1 MITYFPTPY
10 PDESFYS
17 VFARYAVGEGLYSV
31 RYCNEKL
38 HCKQTYTDMNYINDI
53 APDVKRLL
61 TRDKDW
67 KTVIKEH
74 TIYNY
79 MTSFL
84 PADQKEEALEYL
96 AQGDDK
102 YRKIIPP
109 FPKYEGV
116 TNHIKY
122 CPLCV
127 KEDREKYGE
136 AYWRREWMIPEIRA
150 CYKHHCYL
158 CGSVEMNATNEQILC
173 PAEVNIPT
181 DTKPQRSDAISDQ
194 IANYIHELMNT
205 EYTLQVPLE
214 KILVQELIGT
224 EYISKAGG
232 KLKVKRLWDD
242 LISFYNEDIFLI
254 RRQRRLSDI
263 LHGKIQAPFEIIRIL
278 VYLQI
283 PIEKV
288 YGTKSVADPYKE
300 CCEQIIY
307 LHQTGMSKT
316 QIAKRLNLSRRN
328 VEWICSRYVKEQRG
342 ELFKIQERP
351 NNQKQKQKELKE
363 KDAELVRRL
372 QIIMDEDFFSG
383 FEECITCQSIFRKLE
398 EYGIFLNR
406 NYMRSLPKCDT
417 FIRSCCENYECYWAR
432 KICSA
437 VDEMEKE
444 HVVVTVGQIQKRT
457 FLSRDRIARS
467 MEKIKERD
475 EKIYAQILDLLKA

>member
-17 VFARYAVGEGLYSV
+17 VFARYGVGEGLYST

-38 HCKQTYTDMNYINDI
+38 HCKQTYTDMNYMNDI

-84 PADQKEEALEYL
+84 PADQKERALECL
-96 AQGDDK
+96 AQGDEL

-122 CPLCV
+122 CPVCV
-127 KEDREKYGE
+127 EEDREKYGE
-136 AYWRREWMIPEIRA
+136 TYWHREWMIPEIRA

-158 CGSVEMNATNEQILC
+158 YDGVEMNATNEQILC

-181 DTKPQRSDAISDQ
+181 DTELQRSDAISDQ
-194 IANYIHELMNT
+194 IASYAHELMNN
-205 EYTLQVPLE
+205 EHTLQVPLE
-214 KILVQELIGT
+214 KILMQELIGT

-232 KLKVKRLWDD
+232 KLKIKRLWDD
-242 LISFYNEDIFLI
+242 LISFYNEDAFLI

-263 LHGKIQAPFEIIRIL
+263 LHGKIQAPFEIIRVL
-278 VYLQI
+278 VYFQI

-288 YGTKSVADPYKE
+288 YGTKSVGDPYKE
-300 CCEQIIY
+300 SCDQIIHLY
-307 LHQTGMSKT
+307 KTGMSQT
-316 QIAKRLNLSRRN
+316 QIAKKLNLSRRN
-328 VEWICSRYVKEQRG
+328 VEWICTRYMKEQRG
-342 ELFKIQERP
+342 ELIKIQDRP
-351 NNQKQKQKELKE
+351 NNQKHKQEELRR
-363 KDAELVRRL
+363 KDTDLARRL
-372 QIIMDEDFFSG
+372 KIIMDDDFFSD
-383 FEECITCQSIFRKLE
+383 FEECITCESIFRKLE
-398 EYGIFLNR
+398 GYGIFLNK
-406 NYMRSLPKCDT
+406 NCMRSLPKCDT
-417 FIRSCCENYECYWAR
+417 LIRSYCESYEHYWAR
-432 KICSA
+432 KLCRA
-437 VDEMEKE
+437 VNEIEEE
-444 HVVVTVGQIQKRT
+444 HVGVTIGQIQKRT
-457 FLSRDRIARS
+457 FLSRDRIVRS
-467 MEKIKERD
+467 MEEIRKRD
-475 EKIYAQILDLLKA
+475 EKVWEKLKLILN